1 MPRRKSQTARS
12 STANNSSVNSA
23 ASSGALRIGP
33 AGWSYP
39 DWAGY
44 VYPSHRAKGFHEAT
58 YLAEYFDTI
67 EINTSFYQPLRPDHA
82 TQWIDRVA
90 ANPRFVFTA
99 KLWQRFTHDVGCTA
113 SSATAEE
120 ERAVRAGFDVLR
132 AANKLGAVLLQF
144 PFSFHR
150 TEETVFYLSSLLK
163 RFADYPLVVEV
174 RHATWDSPETLDL
187 LRTSGASFCNIDQPI
202 IGRSIAPSAKVT
214 SAVGYVRLHGRRYD
228 TWFTDDA
235 AIPAHERYN
244 YLYTA
249 EELAPW
255 VTRIRK
261 VSGQARDMFVVTN
274 NHFQGKAVVNALQ
287 LISILKG
294 TKVKVPEPLRRQYPQ
309 LEEIADSPPAEPM
322 LFPLGKASPR
332 EK

>member
-1 MPRRKSQTARS
+1 MPRRKSQSAQSPTA
-12 STANNSSVNSA
+12 TNSSWNP
-23 ASSGALRIGP
+23 ASSGVLRVGP

-44 VYPSHRAKGFHEAT
+44 VYPSRRAKGFHEAT

-82 TQWIDRVA
+82 AQWIDRVA
-90 ANPRFVFTA
+90 ANPQFVFTA
-99 KLWQRFTHDVGCTA
+99 KLWQRFTHDVRSTA
-113 SSATAEE
+113 PSATAEE

-132 AANKLGAVLLQF
+132 TANKLGAVLLQF

-150 TEETVFYLSSLLK
+150 TEETVSYLSSLLK

-187 LRTSGASFCNIDQPI
+187 LRTSGATFCNIDQPI
-202 IGRSIAPSAKVT
+202 IGRSLAPSAQTT

-228 TWFTDDA
+228 TWFTNDA
-235 AIPAHERYN
+235 ETPAHERYN

-255 VTRIRK
+255 VARVRK
-261 VSGQARDMFVVTN
+261 VAERARETFVVAN
-274 NHFQGKAVVNALQ
+274 NHFQGKSVVNALQ

-294 TKVKVPEPLRRQYPQ
+294 SKVKVPEPLRRQYPELQ
-309 LEEIADSPPAEPM
+309 AIADVPTQA
-322 LFPLGKASPR
+322 
-332 EK
+332 